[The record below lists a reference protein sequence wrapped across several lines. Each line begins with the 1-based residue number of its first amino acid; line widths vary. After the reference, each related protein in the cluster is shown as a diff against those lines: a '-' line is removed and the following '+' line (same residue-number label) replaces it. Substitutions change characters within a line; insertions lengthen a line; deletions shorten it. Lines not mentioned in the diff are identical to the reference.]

1 MAKSSLATTQ
11 ENMVVRYC
19 LYARK
24 SMEDEERQ
32 ALSIDS
38 QLNEMRRIAE
48 RDNLTV
54 AVEKIESHSAKDSGT
69 REIFNQMI
77 GDIKEGK
84 YNAILTW
91 NPDRLSRNA
100 GDLGKLV
107 DLMDQQRLFE
117 IRTFN
122 QKFTNT
128 PNEKFLLMI
137 LCSQAK
143 LENDNKRDNVQ
154 RGLRARAQM
163 GLFPS
168 STPIG
173 YLTSND
179 RNRPCEKDIDPVR
192 APVVKQMFE
201 KIAYEQY
208 SCHDVLRWLEKIKF
222 RSPNNKLISF
232 STVQNIL
239 RRPFYYGQ
247 YEYPRGSGTWYQGIH
262 TPIITKELFDLAQEQ
277 MQHYNRT
284 TGRKSNPS
292 VFSFLRLIRCGNC
305 GSGVT
310 GYDKYK
316 RLKNGKV
323 LAYRYYVCTQGKD
336 RWCRESCTNE
346 VDIIEQLTKM
356 FDQLD
361 IDLIGT
367 KAQLEA
373 EIERWYRVDAFL
385 SGRAVP
391 ERSLERKE
399 VDLREYA
406 KTIFKD
412 GSPEERRAMLQN
424 LKSRLILKNKHVYLD
439 TVPTEIATPVSS
451 PPLGNEED
459 RRLIIRRGRRLPKA

>member
-1 MAKSSLATTQ
+1 
-11 ENMVVRYC
+11 
-19 LYARK
+19 
-24 SMEDEERQ
+24 MEDEERQ

-38 QLNEMRRIAE
+38 QLNEMRKIAE
-48 RDNLTV
+48 RENLTV

-69 REIFNQMI
+69 REVFNQMI
-77 GDIKEGK
+77 SDIKVGK

-122 QKFTNT
+122 QKFSNT

-163 GLFPS
+163 GLFPT

-179 RNRPCEKDIDPVR
+179 RSRPCEKDIDPLR
-192 APVVKQMFE
+192 APIVKQMFE

-208 SCHDVLRWLEKIKF
+208 SCHDVLRWLEKTNF
-222 RSPNNKLISF
+222 RSPNDKLVSL

-239 RRPFYYGQ
+239 HRTFYYGSF
-247 YEYPRGSGTWYQGIH
+247 EYPRGSGKWYQGVH

-277 MQHYNRT
+277 MQHYNHT
-284 TGRKSNPS
+284 KFRKSNPS

-346 VDIIEQLTKM
+346 ADIIEQLTKM
-356 FDQLD
+356 FDKLD

-391 ERSLERKE
+391 ERSQERKE

-406 KTIFKD
+406 KTIFED
-412 GSPEERRAMLQN
+412 GGPEERRLMLQN
-424 LKSRLILKNKHVYLD
+424 LKSRLILKNKHIYLD
-439 TVPTEIATPVSS
+439 TVPAEAATPT
-451 PPLGNEED
+451 PPPSDGEED
-459 RRLIIRRGRRLPKA
+459 PRLIIRRGRQLPKNKRVI